1 MFATGATATIAMR
14 HRAARTRRET
24 TMRTDNQPA
33 GAFSAAPPIAEPVL
47 PWRPEYGSI
56 DDVGETVDVGGDVYV
71 YSSPDYTLD
80 VNTVY
85 TIAPEGVA
93 VLDSQLLP
101 RHAAAV
107 AQGIHDRTAAPIR
120 YVSNSHHH
128 PDHVFGNGVF
138 VEHGAEP
145 VSSYFTA
152 RMIDGSSFWYLMFL
166 QGLYGGHLP
175 PNYVTPRDT
184 FVRSREL
191 WLGKTVVQLFE
202 FTDSRTVSGESL
214 DVTMAWIPHAK
225 VLHVAD
231 TVWPGSHTFFSDG
244 TSVPDWFVQLGH
256 IRQLVAELKPRVIVP
271 GHGAPGDA
279 GMIDAQE
286 RYLRTVARIVEE
298 YCRGGEVALTDE
310 TKPKLRQAI
319 VNEFPEHRNHIP
331 LDISLQLLQMLGP
344 VAFLTGRP
352 DAATATRLPTFL

>member
-1 MFATGATATIAMR
+1 MR
-14 HRAARTRRET
+14 SDTQT
-24 TMRTDNQPA
+24 A
-33 GAFSAAPPIAEPVL
+33 GAFFAAPPIAEPVM
-47 PWRPEYGSI
+47 PWRAEYGSI
-56 DDVGETVDVGGDVYV
+56 DDAGETVDVGGDVYV
-71 YSSPDYTLD
+71 YSSPDYSLD
-80 VNTVY
+80 VNTLY

-101 RHAAAV
+101 RHAEAV
-107 AQGIHDRTAAPIR
+107 VQGIRDRTDVPIR

-138 VEHGAEP
+138 VEQGAEV

-152 RMIDGSSFWYLMFL
+152 RMVDGSAFWYLMFL

-175 PNYVTPRDT
+175 QGYTVARDT

-191 WLGKTVVQLFE
+191 WLGKTAVQLFE

-231 TVWPGSHTFFSDG
+231 TIWPGSHTFFSDG

-256 IRQLVAELKPRVIVP
+256 IRELVTELKPRVIVP
-271 GHGAPGDA
+271 GHGAPGDV

-286 RYLRTVARIVEE
+286 RYLRTVAQLVEE
-298 YCRGGEVALTDE
+298 FCRGGEVPLTDDA
-310 TKPKLRQAI
+310 KPKLRQAI
-319 VNEFPEHRNHIP
+319 VNEFPNHRNHIP

-352 DAATATRLPTFL
+352 DAATAARLPTFL